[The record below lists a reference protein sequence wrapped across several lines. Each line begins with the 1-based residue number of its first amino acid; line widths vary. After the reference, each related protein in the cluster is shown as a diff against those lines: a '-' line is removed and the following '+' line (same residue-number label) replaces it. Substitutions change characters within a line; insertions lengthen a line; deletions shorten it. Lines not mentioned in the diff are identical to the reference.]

1 MLKGIINF
9 FKGDD
14 DLDLDAIDAKLDA
27 LEKAADE
34 RIAAKE
40 AYLKQLTENIEQ
52 KQQQVNELKQVVKQ
66 YDNTLNR
73 RNN

>member
-9 FKGDD
+9 FKGDDD

-40 AYLKQLTENIEQ
+40 AYLSQLTENVQQ
-52 KQQQVNELKQVVKQ
+52 KKQ
-66 YDNTLNR
+66 
-73 RNN
+73 